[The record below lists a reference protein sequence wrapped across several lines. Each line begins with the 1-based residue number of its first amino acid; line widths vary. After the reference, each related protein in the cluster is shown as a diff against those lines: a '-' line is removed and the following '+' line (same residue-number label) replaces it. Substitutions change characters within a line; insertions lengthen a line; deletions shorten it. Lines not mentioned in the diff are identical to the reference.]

1 MRTVSISDKAKAMFI
16 LESERQQLFQ
26 EAIVISN
33 EMTSLLHQV
42 SSYGNMMMQI
52 LHKQAA
58 LEEARDAL

>member
-1 MRTVSISDKAKAMFI
+1 MFI